1 MKELSPEQVARM
13 RPEARERYE
22 KRLKIVK
29 RNRKI
34 LSAVCIALGVV
45 AVVLALSMTVL
56 FNISSV
62 KIAGTGT
69 TYGEKEIVMA
79 SGLNVGDN
87 MVRTNFKK
95 VEERIEKSLPY
106 VMDADISKT
115 LSGKVTIKITE
126 TKAAIVIASDDGYII
141 ADAQGKTLAVQNN
154 LPENSKLMLL
164 KLKGGVTAATG
175 EVFGFSDEEEK
186 KIYDQL
192 VSELTSA
199 GMFKDITEMDL
210 TQQSS
215 IKLIYQGR
223 LRLLLGASDK
233 LAEKIRGGIKAVE
246 QENERNPELIAEV
259 NLTIPKKVFVNPL
272 DSLEPPV
279 EEETTAQ
286 TEEQMTDA
294 VMQGNDE
301 TTTQKEEE
309 NEETSTQ
316 PGQENVEENTT
327 VA

>member
-1 MKELSPEQVARM
+1 MKQLSPEQVARM

-34 LSAVCIALGVV
+34 LSAVCIALGII
-45 AVVLALSMTVL
+45 AVVLVLSMTVL
-56 FNISSV
+56 FNISSI

-69 TYGEKEIVMA
+69 TYGEKEIIMA

-95 VEERIEKSLPY
+95 VEERIEKNLPY
-106 VMDADISKT
+106 VMDAVITKT
-115 LSGKVTIKITE
+115 LSGKVTINISD
-126 TKAAIVIASDDGYII
+126 TKAAIAIAVEDGCII
-141 ADAQGKTLAVQNN
+141 TDAQGKTLAMQKN
-154 LPENSKLMLL
+154 LPDNSKLMLL
-164 KLKGGVTAATG
+164 KLKGGVTATPG
-175 EVFGFSDEEEK
+175 EVFTFENEEEK

-192 VSELTSA
+192 VYELTTA

-215 IKLIYQGR
+215 IKIVYQGR
-223 LRLLLGASDK
+223 LRLLLGASDN
-233 LAEKIRGGIKAVE
+233 LSEKIRGGIKAIE

-279 EEETTAQ
+279 EEETT
-286 TEEQMTDA
+286 TEPTEQEN
-294 VMQGNDE
+294 GE
-301 TTTQKEEE
+301 TTTQKQEE
-309 NEETSTQ
+309 NEESSTQ
-316 PGQENVEENTT
+316 SSQENEEESTT
-327 VA
+327 EE

>member
-45 AVVLALSMTVL
+45 AVVLTLSMTVL

-69 TYGEKEIVMA
+69 TYGEKEIIMA

-106 VMDADISKT
+106 VMDASITKT
-115 LSGKVTIKITE
+115 FSGKITIKITE
-126 TKAAIVIASDDGYII
+126 TKAAIVIATDDGYII
-141 ADAQGKTLAVQNN
+141 ADAQGKTLTNQKN

-175 EVFGFSDEEEK
+175 EVFDFSDEEEK

-223 LRLLLGASDK
+223 LRLLLGASDN

-279 EEETTAQ
+279 EEETTEQ

>member
-13 RPEARERYE
+13 RPEERERYE

-29 RNRKI
+29 RNRRI
-34 LSAVCIALGVV
+34 LSAVCIALGVI
-45 AVVLALSMTVL
+45 AVVLVLSMTVL
-56 FNISSV
+56 FNISAI
-62 KIAGTGT
+62 KISGTGT
-69 TYGEKEIVMA
+69 TYGEKEIIMA

-106 VMDADISKT
+106 VMDAVITKT
-115 LSGKVTIKITE
+115 LSGKITIKITE
-126 TKAAIVIASDDGYII
+126 TKAAIVIATDDGYII
-141 ADAQGKTLAVQNN
+141 ADAQGKTLATQKN

-164 KLKGGVTAATG
+164 KLKGSVSATPG
-175 EVFGFSDEEEK
+175 EVFTFENEEEK

-192 VSELTSA
+192 VSELTTA

-215 IKLIYQGR
+215 IKIVYQGR
-223 LRLLLGASDK
+223 LRLLLGASDN
-233 LAEKIRGGIKAVE
+233 LSEKIRGGIKAIE

-279 EEETTAQ
+279 EEETK
-286 TEEQMTDA
+286 TEPTEQEN
-294 VMQGNDE
+294 GE
-301 TTTQKEEE
+301 TTTQKQEE
-309 NEETSTQ
+309 NEESSTQ
-316 PGQENVEENTT
+316 SSQENEEERST
-327 VA
+327 AA

>member
-34 LSAVCIALGVV
+34 LSAVCIILGVI
-45 AVVLALSMTVL
+45 AVVLVLSMTVL
-56 FNISSV
+56 FNISSI
-62 KIAGTGT
+62 KITGTGT

-87 MVRTNFKK
+87 MVRTNFNK

-106 VMDADISKT
+106 VMDAAISKT
-115 LSGKVTIKITE
+115 FSGKVTIKITD
-126 TKAAIVIASDDGYII
+126 TKAAIVIGTDDGYII
-141 ADAQGKTLAVQNN
+141 TDAQGKTLAMLNN

-164 KLKGGVTAATG
+164 KLKDGATATPG
-175 EVFGFSDEEEK
+175 EAFSFSDEDEK

-192 VSELTSA
+192 VSELTAA

-223 LRLLLGASDK
+223 LRLLLGASDN
-233 LAEKIRGGIKAVE
+233 LAEKIRGGIKAIE

-279 EEETTAQ
+279 EEETTEPITEQTTDTVAQ
-286 TEEQMTDA
+286 EN
-294 VMQGNDE
+294 GE

-316 PGQENVEENTT
+316 PGQENTEENTT
-327 VA
+327 AT

>member
-34 LSAVCIALGVV
+34 LSAVCIALGVI
-45 AVVLALSMTVL
+45 AVVLVLSMTVL
-56 FNISSV
+56 FNISSI

-69 TYGEKEIVMA
+69 TYGEKEIIMA

-95 VEERIEKSLPY
+95 VEERIEKNLPY
-106 VMDADISKT
+106 VMDAVITKT
-115 LSGKVTIKITE
+115 LSGKVTINISD
-126 TKAAIVIASDDGYII
+126 TKAAIVIAVEDGCII
-141 ADAQGKTLAVQNN
+141 TDAQGKTLAMQKN
-154 LPENSKLMLL
+154 LPDNSKLMIL
-164 KLKGGVTAATG
+164 KLKGVVSATPG
-175 EVFGFSDEEEK
+175 EVFTFENEEEK

-192 VSELTSA
+192 VSELTTA

-215 IKLIYQGR
+215 IKLVYQGR
-223 LRLLLGASDK
+223 LRLLLGASDN
-233 LAEKIRGGIKAVE
+233 LSEKIRGGIKAIE

-279 EEETTAQ
+279 EEETA
-286 TEEQMTDA
+286 TEPTEQEN
-294 VMQGNDE
+294 GE
-301 TTTQKEEE
+301 TTTQKQEE
-309 NEETSTQ
+309 NEESSTRSS
-316 PGQENVEENTT
+316 QENEEESTT
-327 VA
+327 EE

>member
-34 LSAVCIALGVV
+34 LSAVCIALGVI
-45 AVVLALSMTVL
+45 AVVLVLSMTVL
-56 FNISSV
+56 FNISSI

-69 TYGEKEIVMA
+69 TYGEKEIIMA

-95 VEERIEKSLPY
+95 VEERIEKNLPY
-106 VMDADISKT
+106 VMDAVITKT
-115 LSGKVTIKITE
+115 LSGKVTINISD
-126 TKAAIVIASDDGYII
+126 TKAAIAIAVEDGCII
-141 ADAQGKTLAVQNN
+141 TDAQGKTLAMQKN
-154 LPENSKLMLL
+154 LPDNSKLMIL
-164 KLKGGVTAATG
+164 KLKGVVSATPG
-175 EVFGFSDEEEK
+175 EVFTFENEEEK

-192 VSELTSA
+192 VSELTTA

-215 IKLIYQGR
+215 IKLVYQGR
-223 LRLLLGASDK
+223 LRLLLGASDN
-233 LAEKIRGGIKAVE
+233 LSEKIRGGIKAIE

-279 EEETTAQ
+279 AEETA
-286 TEEQMTDA
+286 TEPTEQEN
-294 VMQGNDE
+294 GE
-301 TTTQKEEE
+301 TTTQKQEE
-309 NEETSTQ
+309 NEESSTRSS
-316 PGQENVEENTT
+316 QENEEESTT
-327 VA
+327 EE

>member
-1 MKELSPEQVARM
+1 MKQLSPEQVARM

-29 RNRKI
+29 RNRRI

-45 AVVLALSMTVL
+45 AVALVLSMTVL
-56 FNISSV
+56 FNISSI

-79 SGLNVGDN
+79 SGLSVGDN

-106 VMDADISKT
+106 VMDADITKT

-141 ADAQGKTLAVQNN
+141 ADSQGKTLAMQKNI
-154 LPENSKLMLL
+154 PDNSKLMLL
-164 KLKGGVTAATG
+164 KLKGGVTTTPG
-175 EVFGFSDEEEK
+175 EVFVFSDEDEK
-186 KIYDQL
+186 RIYDQL
-192 VSELTSA
+192 VSELTSS

-223 LRLLLGASDK
+223 LRLLFGASDN
-233 LAEKIRGGIKAVE
+233 LTEKIRGGIKAIE

-279 EEETTAQ
+279 EEETTEQTTEQTTDTVAQ
-286 TEEQMTDA
+286 EN
-294 VMQGNDE
+294 GE
-301 TTTQKEEE
+301 TTTQKEEK
-309 NEETSTQ
+309 NEETSTKS
-316 PGQENVEENTT
+316 GQENTEENTT
-327 VA
+327 AT

>member
-34 LSAVCIALGVV
+34 LSTVCIALGVV

-56 FNISSV
+56 FNISSI

-87 MVRTNFKK
+87 MVRTNFNK

-106 VMDADISKT
+106 VMDASISKT
-115 LSGKVTIKITE
+115 FSGKITIKITE
-126 TKAAIVIASDDGYII
+126 TKAAIVIASDEGYII

-164 KLKGGVTAATG
+164 KLKGGATATLG
-175 EVFGFSDEEEK
+175 EAFAFSEEDEK

-192 VSELTSA
+192 VSELTAA

-223 LRLLLGASDK
+223 LRLLLGASDN
-233 LAEKIRGGIKAVE
+233 LTEKIRGGIKAIE

-279 EEETTAQ
+279 EEETTEPITEQ
-286 TEEQMTDA
+286 TTDTVA
-294 VMQGNDE
+294 QGNDE

-316 PGQENVEENTT
+316 PSQENTEGNTT

>member
-1 MKELSPEQVARM
+1 MKQLSPEQVARM

-29 RNRKI
+29 RNRRI

-45 AVVLALSMTVL
+45 TVALVLSMTVL
-56 FNISSV
+56 FNISAI
-62 KIAGTGT
+62 KISGTGT
-69 TYGEKEIVMA
+69 TYGEKEIIMA

-95 VEERIEKSLPY
+95 VEERIEMSLPY
-106 VMDADISKT
+106 VMDAVITKT
-115 LSGKVTIKITE
+115 LSGKITIKITE
-126 TKAAIVIASDDGYII
+126 TKAAIVIAVEDGCII
-141 ADAQGKTLAVQNN
+141 ADSQGKTLAMQKNI
-154 LPENSKLMLL
+154 PDNSKLMLL
-164 KLKGGVTAATG
+164 KLKGSVSATPG
-175 EVFGFSDEEEK
+175 EVFNFEDEEEK
-186 KIYDQL
+186 KIYDEL
-192 VSELTSA
+192 VSELTTA

-223 LRLLLGASDK
+223 LRLLLGASDN
-233 LAEKIRGGIKAVE
+233 LSEKIRGGIKAIE

-279 EEETTAQ
+279 EEETT
-286 TEEQMTDA
+286 TEPTVQEN
-294 VMQGNDE
+294 GE
-301 TTTQKEEE
+301 TTTQKQVNNEEASTQPSQE
-309 NEETSTQ
+309 NEEESST
-316 PGQENVEENTT
+316 
-327 VA
+327 AA

>member
-45 AVVLALSMTVL
+45 AVAVILSITVL
-56 FNISSV
+56 FNISSI

-69 TYGEKEIVMA
+69 TYGEKEIIMA

-87 MVRTNFKK
+87 MVRTNFEK
-95 VEERIEKSLPY
+95 VEERIEKGLPY
-106 VMDADISKT
+106 VMDAAISKT

-126 TKAAIVIASDDGYII
+126 TKAAIAVAVDDGCVI
-141 ADAQGKTLAVQNN
+141 ADAQGKTLAMQKDF
-154 LPENSKLMLL
+154 PENTKLMLL
-164 KLKGGVTAATG
+164 KVNGGVTATPG
-175 EVFGFSDEEEK
+175 EVFSFSDEDEK
-186 KIYDQL
+186 DIYDQL

-223 LRLLLGASDK
+223 LRLLLGASDN
-233 LAEKIRGGIKAVE
+233 LTEKIRGGIKAIE

-272 DSLEPPV
+272 DTLEPPV
-279 EEETTAQ
+279 EEETTEQ
-286 TEEQMTDA
+286 STEQMTDA
-294 VMQGNDE
+294 VVQENGE

-316 PGQENVEENTT
+316 PSQENTEENTT